1 MLPMLS
7 SIEPTALVYSFPE
20 QPHVPFRFL
29 NGGLEWRTG
38 MVDWNGELEWWQMV
52 AWNGGLNAELDWQTA
67 VSFCVSMHLPTEPTA
82 MIYSFT
88 KAPSCPQ
95 AFRYI

>member
-29 NGGLEWRTG
+29 NGGLEWWTG
-38 MVDWNGELEWWQMV
+38 MVDWNGELEWWRMV

-67 VSFCVSMHLPTEPTA
+67 VSFCVSYALTD
-82 MIYSFT
+82 
-88 KAPSCPQ
+88 
-95 AFRYI
+95 